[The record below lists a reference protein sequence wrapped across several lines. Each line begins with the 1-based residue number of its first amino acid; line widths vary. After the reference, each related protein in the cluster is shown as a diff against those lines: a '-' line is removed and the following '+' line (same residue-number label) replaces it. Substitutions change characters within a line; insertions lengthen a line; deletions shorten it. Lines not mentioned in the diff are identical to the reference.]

1 MGFAERT
8 EKSLLNVFDKFA
20 EPVRINLTK
29 TTTTGLIGSGSVS
42 ETVILKN
49 NGDYIKAF
57 FINPKTSTGIEA
69 VAEYDAELLVNDINF
84 DILTTSFSVGN
95 FSTFLLTDTLVING
109 NSLDLSSVTTL
120 DLLISKINE
129 ITNVNCLKLSSTE
142 FVIVSTVDDTEN
154 DLAYKD
160 WRILKVEGTLDFS
173 LIGILAK
180 ISGILAKNSISI
192 FVISTFNTDY
202 ILVKE
207 EKVEKAILVLS
218 KEGYE
223 ISK

>member
-1 MGFAERT
+1 M
-8 EKSLLNVFDKFA
+8 EKLRIRLLQGTYAVCQ
-20 EPVRINLTK
+20 
-29 TTTTGLIGSGSVS
+29 
-42 ETVILKN
+42 
-49 NGDYIKAF
+49 IK
-57 FINPKTSTGIEA
+57 
-69 VAEYDAELLVNDINF
+69 
-84 DILTTSFSVGN
+84 
-95 FSTFLLTDTLVING
+95 
-109 NSLDLSSVTTL
+109 
-120 DLLISKINE
+120 
-129 ITNVNCLKLSSTE
+129 
-142 FVIVSTVDDTEN
+142 DTEN
-154 DLAYKD
+154 ILNCFDEKDFFSITKTEDEISVVMLQDKISSDVKVEKD

>member
-84 DILTTSFSVGN
+84 DILTTSFSVGV

-109 NSLDLSSVTTL
+109 NNLDLSSVTTL

-129 ITNVNCLKLSSTE
+129 ITNVNCLKLSNTE
-142 FVIVSTVDDTEN
+142 FVIISTVDDTEN

-160 WRILKVEGTLDFS
+160 LTITGTLQVQFGLETLSKKSS
-173 LIGILAK
+173 LSVKMRGVTYSVTK
-180 ISGILAKNSISI
+180 
-192 FVISTFNTDY
+192 TFNGTY
-202 ILVKE
+202 LKSLYL
-207 EKVEKAILVLS
+207 KR
-218 KEGYE
+218 G
-223 ISK
+223 

>member
-1 MGFAERT
+1 M
-8 EKSLLNVFDKFA
+8 EKLRIRLLQGTYAVCQ
-20 EPVRINLTK
+20 
-29 TTTTGLIGSGSVS
+29 
-42 ETVILKN
+42 
-49 NGDYIKAF
+49 IK
-57 FINPKTSTGIEA
+57 
-69 VAEYDAELLVNDINF
+69 
-84 DILTTSFSVGN
+84 
-95 FSTFLLTDTLVING
+95 
-109 NSLDLSSVTTL
+109 
-120 DLLISKINE
+120 
-129 ITNVNCLKLSSTE
+129 
-142 FVIVSTVDDTEN
+142 DTEN
-154 DLAYKD
+154 FLNCFDEKDFFSITKTEDEISVVMLQDKISSDVKVEKD

-207 EKVEKAILVLS
+207 EKIEKAMTVLS

>member
-1 MGFAERT
+1 M
-8 EKSLLNVFDKFA
+8 EKLRIRLLQGTYAVCQ
-20 EPVRINLTK
+20 
-29 TTTTGLIGSGSVS
+29 
-42 ETVILKN
+42 
-49 NGDYIKAF
+49 IK
-57 FINPKTSTGIEA
+57 
-69 VAEYDAELLVNDINF
+69 
-84 DILTTSFSVGN
+84 
-95 FSTFLLTDTLVING
+95 
-109 NSLDLSSVTTL
+109 
-120 DLLISKINE
+120 
-129 ITNVNCLKLSSTE
+129 
-142 FVIVSTVDDTEN
+142 DTEN
-154 DLAYKD
+154 ILNCFDEKDFFSITKTEDEISVVMLQDKIASDVKVEKD

-218 KEGYE
+218 EEGYE

>member
-1 MGFAERT
+1 M
-8 EKSLLNVFDKFA
+8 EKLRIRLLQGTYAVCQ
-20 EPVRINLTK
+20 
-29 TTTTGLIGSGSVS
+29 
-42 ETVILKN
+42 
-49 NGDYIKAF
+49 IK
-57 FINPKTSTGIEA
+57 
-69 VAEYDAELLVNDINF
+69 
-84 DILTTSFSVGN
+84 
-95 FSTFLLTDTLVING
+95 
-109 NSLDLSSVTTL
+109 
-120 DLLISKINE
+120 
-129 ITNVNCLKLSSTE
+129 
-142 FVIVSTVDDTEN
+142 DTEN
-154 DLAYKD
+154 ILNCFDEKDFFSITKTEDEISVVMLQDKISSDVKVEKD
-160 WRILKVEGTLDFS
+160 WRILKVEDTLDFS

>member
-1 MGFAERT
+1 M
-8 EKSLLNVFDKFA
+8 EKLRIRLLQGTYAVCQ
-20 EPVRINLTK
+20 
-29 TTTTGLIGSGSVS
+29 
-42 ETVILKN
+42 
-49 NGDYIKAF
+49 IK
-57 FINPKTSTGIEA
+57 
-69 VAEYDAELLVNDINF
+69 
-84 DILTTSFSVGN
+84 
-95 FSTFLLTDTLVING
+95 
-109 NSLDLSSVTTL
+109 
-120 DLLISKINE
+120 
-129 ITNVNCLKLSSTE
+129 
-142 FVIVSTVDDTEN
+142 DTEN
-154 DLAYKD
+154 ILNCFDEKDFFSITKTEDEISVVMLQDKISNDVKAEKD

-207 EKVEKAILVLS
+207 EKIEKAMTVLS

>member
-84 DILTTSFSVGN
+84 DILTTSFSVGV

-109 NSLDLSSVTTL
+109 NNLDLSSVTTL

-129 ITNVNCLKLSSTE
+129 ITNVNCLKLSNTE
-142 FVIVSTVDDTEN
+142 FVIISTVDDTEN

-160 WRILKVEGTLDFS
+160 LAITGTLQVQFGLETLSKKSS
-173 LIGILAK
+173 LSVKMRGVTYSVTK
-180 ISGILAKNSISI
+180 
-192 FVISTFNTDY
+192 TFNGTY
-202 ILVKE
+202 LKSLYL
-207 EKVEKAILVLS
+207 KR
-218 KEGYE
+218 G
-223 ISK
+223 

>member
-1 MGFAERT
+1 M
-8 EKSLLNVFDKFA
+8 EKLRIKLLQGTYAVCQ
-20 EPVRINLTK
+20 
-29 TTTTGLIGSGSVS
+29 
-42 ETVILKN
+42 
-49 NGDYIKAF
+49 IK
-57 FINPKTSTGIEA
+57 
-69 VAEYDAELLVNDINF
+69 
-84 DILTTSFSVGN
+84 
-95 FSTFLLTDTLVING
+95 
-109 NSLDLSSVTTL
+109 
-120 DLLISKINE
+120 
-129 ITNVNCLKLSSTE
+129 
-142 FVIVSTVDDTEN
+142 DTEN
-154 DLAYKD
+154 ILNCFDEKDFFSITKTEDEISVVMLQDKISSDVKVEKD

-218 KEGYE
+218 EEAYE